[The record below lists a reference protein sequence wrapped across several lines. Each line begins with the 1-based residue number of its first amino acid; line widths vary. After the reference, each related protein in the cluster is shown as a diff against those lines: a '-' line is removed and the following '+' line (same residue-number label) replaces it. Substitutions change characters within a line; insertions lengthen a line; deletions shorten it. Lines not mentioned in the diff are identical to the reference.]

1 VRAFASRILNN
12 GRDTA
17 GTRLDQRCMRQRAG
31 RDWPALRRFIPMA
44 RKSFLIALAFALLS
58 SPAFAG
64 GTERKSLQIVNDVSS
79 EVRKYTRFTIFDDVR
94 IGVDDTGVVLLSGKV
109 TMPFKKDDIE
119 RIVGRVDGVTAVRN
133 ELGVLPVSRYDE
145 ELRYR
150 IARAIYGNSNFWH
163 YAAMA
168 SPPIHIIVERGH
180 VTLTGVVN
188 SNVERMLARSLATTF
203 GAFSVK
209 NELRTDA
216 EMKELAEKI

>member
-1 VRAFASRILNN
+1 
-12 GRDTA
+12 
-17 GTRLDQRCMRQRAG
+17 
-31 RDWPALRRFIPMA
+31 MA

-94 IGVDDTGVVLLSGKV
+94 IGVDDAGVVLLSGKV

-119 RIVGRVDGVTAVRN
+119 RLVGRVDGVTGVRN

-168 SPPIHIIVERGH
+168 NPPIHIIVERGH

-203 GAFSVK
+203 GAFSVR